1 MKTCYIHVGF
11 HKTGSTS
18 FQQFCGNNRNLLEK
32 SDLYYPK
39 FQYPPQKGNLWNHTG
54 PISMIY
60 KRGRITLS
68 EKSSNSKDRNDL
80 LTMNQK
86 AHLKALE
93 QEKNLLISGEGLS
106 CLTHDCYQR
115 LIEDLSDYGYNI
127 KVFAVVRPPYSF
139 ACSAL
144 QEKIK
149 GGRYSRLIDLNPS
162 SRKRQVKL
170 NEIPHRSTSIATLRE
185 VFGANI
191 QFHPFSK
198 ALAHPEGP
206 IGFCWEQLSL
216 PLPWTSTET
225 TSTVHNISL
234 NNLQTRIFN
243 RINQELRGQR
253 NKAQR
258 SKSGLKLIRQS
269 MESLK
274 SGRFLL
280 TEQEFSFIEE
290 HYIKIK
296 QDMEQ
301 LLGPSFTEED
311 LVFSDPEI
319 KSDAVIDALARCSAL
334 LINNSRTP

>member
-144 QEKIK
+144 QEWIK
-149 GGRYSRLIDLNPS
+149 GGRYSRIIGLNPS
-162 SRKRQVKL
+162 SRKGQVKL
-170 NEIPHRSTSIATLRE
+170 NQIPHRSTSIATLRE